1 MSNLARVTCYVTP
14 EIRVLLGERAVDE
27 RRSVSDVAAQ
37 ILTRELQRS
46 PRQDRSRQHPR
57 PAPIDIRE
65 IAEETARPDPQLVPV
80 DS

>member
-37 ILTRELQRS
+37 ILTHALQRA
-46 PRQDRSRQHPR
+46 PERRRQEPR

-65 IAEETARPDPQLVPV
+65 IAEQAAADDGELKYEPIR
-80 DS
+80 